1 LIKERKT
8 VSWILKNFEELTNKE
23 LHDIYQLR
31 VNIFIVEQNCPYP
44 EIDGKDVNSLHLF
57 KTEGEVIVAYSRLL
71 PPGLSYEQPSIGRV
85 IVNEKFRG
93 QGLGNEL
100 MSSAIKIVKEKWS
113 GASIKIQAQS
123 YLQSFY
129 ESLGFVQV
137 TDEYLEDN
145 IPHIDMLL

>member
-1 LIKERKT
+1 M
-8 VSWILKNFEELTNKE
+8 SWILKNFEELTNKE